1 MTKVFFVD
9 FDDVLFNTRDFM
21 ADLIAACAPFGIGEG
36 EWREAYRARTGD
48 IPGVH
53 KPFTI
58 ERFAEVLGN
67 RTGVPAAQ
75 LADAMRARAMDDLP
89 RYVFA
94 DSVPFLRAVGRN
106 HAMVLTYGDTEFQ
119 MTRVRD
125 SGIAREV
132 ADVFVTQS
140 QKVEVIADYLAA
152 YPDVAPADIVYLDD
166 RATYFGPVKER
177 LPDVHTV
184 LVARPERR
192 YADAPTDACDTVVE
206 SLEEVRSLFVFV
218 NTNESDII
226 KK

>member
-1 MTKVFFVD
+1 MAKIFFVD

-21 ADLIAACAPFGIGEG
+21 ADLIAACAPFGISPKQ
-36 EWREAYRARTGD
+36 WRDAYRNRTGD
-48 IPGVH
+48 VPGVH
-53 KPFTI
+53 APFTI
-58 ERFAEVLGN
+58 ERFAAVLGE
-67 RTGVPAAQ
+67 RTGVSAAR
-75 LADAMRARAMDDLP
+75 LADAMRAIAMRDLP

-94 DSVPFLRAVGRN
+94 DSVPFLRAVGRD

-132 ADVFVTQS
+132 AEVFVTQS

-152 YPDVAPADIVYLDD
+152 HPSVAPTDIVYLDD

-177 LPDVHTV
+177 LPEVRTV

-206 SLEEVRSLFVFV
+206 SLAQAQDIVV
-218 NTNESDII
+218 NG
-226 KK
+226 